1 MKVYAKI
8 KTSQLIVKKMPYS
21 DIVQKM
27 ILITE
32 KILPLGSVVEVDIR
46 ELKLETEKP
55 VSSIK
60 AVIVD
65 RFMKKETEAI
75 CAVLWDYLS
84 VWGFKKAAVFHG
96 TGNPHSNTL
105 WLYRQAGRC
114 VCCIDKAGDYKKR
127 I

>member
-65 RFMKKETEAI
+65 RFMKKETEKQYVPYCGIIYPFGDSKKQLFFTEQAI
-75 CAVLWDYLS
+75 HTVIHLS
-84 VWGFKKAAVFHG
+84 LIH
-96 TGNPHSNTL
+96 
-105 WLYRQAGRC
+105 
-114 VCCIDKAGDYKKR
+114 I
-127 I
+127 

>member
-1 MKVYAKI
+1 MEE
-8 KTSQLIVKKMPYS
+8 LIY
-21 DIVQKM
+21 
-27 ILITE
+27 
-32 KILPLGSVVEVDIR
+32 G

-55 VSSIK
+55 VSNIK

-65 RFMKKETEAI
+65 RFMKKETEKAI
-75 CAVLWDYLS
+75 CAVLWDHLS
-84 VWGFKKAAVFHG
+84 VWGFKSDYFHG

>member
-21 DIVQKM
+21 DIVKKM

-65 RFMKKETEAI
+65 RFMKKETE
-75 CAVLWDYLS
+75 S
-84 VWGFKKAAVFHG
+84 
-96 TGNPHSNTL
+96 T
-105 WLYRQAGRC
+105 
-114 VCCIDKAGDYKKR
+114 
-127 I
+127 